1 MGDADPRVRRIG
13 ATRRALAVLVLLTAA
28 VGVAAPRAP
37 SAQPDPRI
45 PWIGYLANE
54 PTTDS
59 APVLRDGLR
68 EHEWI
73 EGQSIKIWY
82 RYAQGKPE
90 LYPQHAD
97 DLVRLNVAVIVA
109 VGPGAV
115 EAARRATKTIPIVAV
130 SSEDLASGD
139 ADANLAG
146 ISTFAPE
153 LAARRLDLL
162 QEVVPGL
169 ARAAVLWRAAG
180 ASAAADLR
188 ATQAAASARAVQL
201 TPVQIMGDTDL
212 REALAELAKL
222 KPQGLIVLAD
232 VITYAQRQRLTAF
245 ASRAKLPTIYPS
257 REYVDAGGL
266 FGYGANWADVFRH
279 AAVLVDQILRGAK
292 PAALGVRRAQRLE
305 LVINLRVARAM
316 PIPIPSALLQ
326 RADRIVE

>member
-1 MGDADPRVRRIG
+1 MGDARPRVRRVG
-13 ATRRALAVLVLLTAA
+13 ARRRAIAGLVLLAA
-28 VGVAAPRAP
+28 AIWGAAPRAP

-59 APVLRDGLR
+59 APILRDGLR

-90 LYPQHAD
+90 LYPQHAG

-130 SSEDLASGD
+130 SPEDLALGD

-146 ISTFAPE
+146 ITTFAPE

-188 ATQAAASARAVQL
+188 ATQAAGSARRVQL
-201 TPVQIMGDTDL
+201 KPVEIAADNDI
-212 REALAELAKL
+212 REALAELGKL

-232 VITYAQRQRLTAF
+232 PVTYAQRQRLTTF
-245 ASRAKLPTIYPS
+245 VNRAKLPTVYPS

-266 FGYGANWADVFRH
+266 LGYGANWADVFRQ
-279 AAVLVDQILRGAK
+279 AAALVDQILRGAK

-316 PIPIPSALLQ
+316 PVTIPSALLQ
-326 RADRIVE
+326 RADRVVE